1 MSAAIAEPEA
11 RATQDAE
18 IRRSF
23 FTNAPDGPQHAIR
36 PYLGHTPFAAARL
49 LLRRDSTGKT
59 AVAIYIV
66 LQPAQP
72 NAAISNREIR
82 GVAEFTVILRWPRSG
97 PRRMSAE
104 APGPSPF
111 EARFARASG

>member
-11 RATQDAE
+11 KATQDAE

-23 FTNAPDGPQHAIR
+23 FILPGWSAARDTIVLQA
-36 PYLGHTPFAAARL
+36 YTFAAARL
-49 LLRRDSTGKT
+49 LLRSDSSGKT

-66 LQPAQP
+66 LQPAQQ

-82 GVAEFTVILRWPRSG
+82 GVAVFTVILRWPRSG